1 MTDVTS
7 KFAQPAEKP
16 VDPLLAS
23 LTFATMFDGTMTQAL
38 QKNFDAVV
46 AMQAKDP
53 ENVQR
58 GAYIKNV
65 EAAVAN
71 TASVKNSFKP
81 ATTFKA

>member
-1 MTDVTS
+1 MNDVTS
-7 KFAQPAEKP
+7 KFAQPAEKT

-23 LTFATMFDGTMTQAL
+23 LTFATMFDGTMTPAL

-46 AMQAKDP
+46 ALQAKDSD
-53 ENVQR
+53 NVQR
-58 GAYIKNV
+58 GAYIKNI
-65 EAAVAN
+65 EAAVN